1 MRSLRWSAI
10 VLALV
15 ACWLPALRG
24 SLLLLGS
31 EQWSLVTLATGH
43 SDINRLVNETR
54 SLQTMFD
61 VHRGAQWLTVAQ
73 SLPTLAFAA
82 VVCVLLCA
90 LFEVLN
96 RRRWA
101 ATGAVIA
108 AAIGLAIT
116 LSIGGAAAWLT
127 NAAGGRITLD
137 AEAGL
142 YLLALALLALLIA
155 PWTRRHTQ

>member
-1 MRSLRWSAI
+1 MRSIRWSAI

-31 EQWSLVTLATGH
+31 EQWSLVTLAAGH
-43 SDINRLVNETR
+43 SDINRLVSDTR
-54 SLQTMFD
+54 ALQTMFD
-61 VHRGAQWLTVAQ
+61 VHRGAHWLTVAQ
-73 SLPTLAFAA
+73 ALPKLALAA
-82 VVCVLLCA
+82 IVCMVLCA
-90 LFEVLN
+90 LFEILN

-101 ATGAVIA
+101 VTGAVIA

-116 LSIGGAAAWLT
+116 VSIGGAAAWLT
-127 NAAGGRITLD
+127 NAARGRITLD
-137 AEAGL
+137 SEPGL

-155 PWTRRHTQ
+155 PRTRRQTQ

>member
-73 SLPTLAFAA
+73 SLPTLL
-82 VVCVLLCA
+82 V
-90 LFEVLN
+90 
-96 RRRWA
+96 
-101 ATGAVIA
+101 THDMG
-108 AAIGLAIT
+108 
-116 LSIGGAAAWLT
+116 
-127 NAAGGRITLD
+127 
-137 AEAGL
+137 EAGFFGDRVRKARIDVL
-142 YLLALALLALLIA
+142 VAAPIALAK
-155 PWTRRHTQ
+155 RRSDERDMAQRP